1 MTEARSPA
9 ATEPFD
15 RLVADFLDHLQFERG
30 LARNTL
36 DAYRNDM
43 NQFGTYAAERGFEPP
58 TASFEDLRS
67 FVDTMIAAGASPATV
82 QRRTACLRTFY
93 RHLRLEEII
102 DHDPTA
108 DLRAPKLPQKLPQV
122 LSRGEVERLIA
133 SVSGDGPA
141 DLRDRAMLEILYSS
155 GLRASELADL
165 NIGDVDLE
173 AGFVRVTGK
182 GGKQRIVPVG
192 GAALKAVFRYLGNGR
207 PSLARNGQ
215 CRSLFITQRGTKVTR
230 QVVYKTVTRCAAQ
243 AGLEG
248 RATTHTLR
256 HTFAT
261 HMLAGGCDLRM
272 VQEMLGHVDVSTTQ
286 IYTHLS
292 AERLRDVFYEA
303 HPRAA

>member
-1 MTEARSPA
+1 MTQARST
-9 ATEPFD
+9 ATRPSFD
-15 RLVADFLDHLQFERG
+15 QIVADFLDHLQFERG

-36 DAYRNDM
+36 EAYRNDM
-43 NQFGTYAAERGFEPP
+43 NQFGVYAGEQGFDPLE
-58 TASFEDLRS
+58 ASFEHLRS
-67 FVDTMIAAGASPATV
+67 FVDTMIASGASPATV

-93 RHLRLEEII
+93 RHLRLEELI

-122 LSRGEVERLIA
+122 LSRAEVARLIS
-133 SVSGDGPA
+133 SVSGDDPSA
-141 DLRDRAMLEILYSS
+141 LRDRAMLEILYSS
-155 GLRASELADL
+155 GLRASELSDL

-173 AGFVRVTGK
+173 AAFVRVTGK

-192 GAALKAVFRYLGNGR
+192 GAALKAIFRYLGSGR
-207 PSLARNGQ
+207 PALARDGQ
-215 CRSLFITQRGTKVTR
+215 CRSLFITKRGTKMTR
-230 QVVYKTVTRCAAQ
+230 QVVYKTVIRCAAE